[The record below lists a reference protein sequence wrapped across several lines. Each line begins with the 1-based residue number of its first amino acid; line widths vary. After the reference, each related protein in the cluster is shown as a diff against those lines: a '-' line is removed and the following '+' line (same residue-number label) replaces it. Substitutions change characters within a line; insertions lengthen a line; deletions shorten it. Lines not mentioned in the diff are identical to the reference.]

1 MAETETK
8 KKTAKA
14 KENRWRK
21 FMNEYVNVFVPVIPG
36 GSNEPLLIILNG
48 RAYPYERGKNH
59 RMKRCVANIYR
70 KSIEAQQIQYMHIA
84 ELEQKAQAAIA
95 SPAGA

>member
-21 FMNEYVNVFVPVIPG
+21 FMNEYVSVFVPVIPG
-36 GSNEPLLIILNG
+36 GSVRHDL
-48 RAYPYERGKNH
+48 
-59 RMKRCVANIYR
+59 C
-70 KSIEAQQIQYMHIA
+70 
-84 ELEQKAQAAIA
+84 
-95 SPAGA
+95 